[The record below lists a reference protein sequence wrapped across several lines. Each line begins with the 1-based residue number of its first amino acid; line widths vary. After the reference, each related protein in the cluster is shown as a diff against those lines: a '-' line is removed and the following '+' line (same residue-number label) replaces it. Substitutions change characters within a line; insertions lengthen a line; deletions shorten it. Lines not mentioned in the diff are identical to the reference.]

1 MNRKMMIVCSLVAA
15 AGLAASCTRTQEQM
29 LVRAKSGP
37 AAEASPGTRPDGESG
52 KSAVSQEGSLREI
65 IGAPQ
70 VCRRWT
76 AGGSSGRNDGGGS
89 KKNRG

>member
-1 MNRKMMIVCSLVAA
+1 MPGGFLYRANFGREGCSLVAA

-29 LVRAKSGP
+29 LVRAKSGL

-70 VCRRWT
+70 VCRR
-76 AGGSSGRNDGGGS
+76 
-89 KKNRG
+89 